1 LNAVALYKNN
11 EVKLSTEQINLRD
24 LIKDKKFIEGTGN
37 FSLSDIAYAM
47 SDNQKPID
55 MKVLRNGQIVTLDT
69 MYADKDGLIGI
80 QYSQKEILY
89 PVTGIKSAFVV
100 SWNYLYGETKS
111 MLIVLKQL
119 FTGKIPLKNMHGV
132 VLITK
137 VGGDIISQ
145 DGIFYGILL
154 TAVISM
160 NLAILNILPIPAL
173 DGGHLLFL
181 VIEKI
186 LGKPVDEDIAN
197 KIMTVFFS
205 LLILLLIFV
214 LFNDIY
220 VLVKPLFIK

>member
-1 LNAVALYKNN
+1 
-11 EVKLSTEQINLRD
+11 
-24 LIKDKKFIEGTGN
+24 
-37 FSLSDIAYAM
+37 
-47 SDNQKPID
+47 
-55 MKVLRNGQIVTLDT
+55 
-69 MYADKDGLIGI
+69 
-80 QYSQKEILY
+80 
-89 PVTGIKSAFVV
+89 
-100 SWNYLYGETKS
+100 

-119 FTGKIPLKNMHGV
+119 FTGKIPLKHMHGV

-137 VGGDIISQ
+137 MGGDMISH

-181 VIEKI
+181 VFEKI
-186 LGKPVDEDIAN
+186 LGKPVDEEIAN
-197 KIMTVFFS
+197 KIMNVFFT
-205 LLILLLIFV
+205 LLILLLVFV